1 MKYWIIIDSWNLMET
16 FTTESL
22 SPHIFYLKRAF
33 GNDLTRY
40 ISKDGE
46 LFNNIV
52 LYKEEPLS
60 QFAIELD
67 DSLFDK
73 SLLAEYKKG
82 ETFLYPKTV
91 YYQKGK
97 VRFRFKNQDSIKAFI
112 AESKIIFEVKTIDK
126 YSSDFFIETDTPK
139 KAPSISGN
147 DSFPFDIN
155 EYMLVDNLF
164 NSVKG
169 GIVSYLCG
177 LKTSTSL
184 ENQSLILS
192 LTSLKNMIA
201 GLNTVVMMGEENVID
216 YSQYKISLLK
226 TKNEFLRSPFKSKIN
241 LFEVL
246 KHILDEII
254 SLSTLRLEKVAEQ
267 KSPSY
272 KLEIERLKKKKAEY
286 EDLLYKLEDSN
297 IGKIKEELN
306 SIKEQEA
313 KMGELEGK
321 KRKFFPKGSHEYER
335 KKELKAQIN
344 KYKEENSEYKTAFR
358 EYKSI
363 EASLSYSVIGV
374 TQYDATISSLF
385 IRFSDN
391 INDILKLLKL
401 SLVKDSKETDLFPN
415 LSVLKNDIKIEI
427 ENASLEEIV
436 LYNIIFHLIV
446 FNSNEKHNVISDSK
460 IVELVERAGK
470 EFGENE
476 ISKSEV
482 GNQIMN
488 TLRTFWMYK
497 KQKADSFD
505 IPTDLPLLQAIMSF
519 FIKPRG
525 FDQIDRFMLNR
536 GYQLKKYAYML
547 WGAIVGYASIPKTL
561 TNIINDNIKE
571 DLLDSY
577 LSSIYKSLENCNI

>member
-1 MKYWIIIDSWNLMET
+1 MET

-46 LFNNIV
+46 LFNNLV

-155 EYMLVDNLF
+155 EYILVDNLF

-497 KQKADSFD
+497 KQKTDSFD

>member
-1 MKYWIIIDSWNLMET
+1 
-16 FTTESL
+16 
-22 SPHIFYLKRAF
+22 
-33 GNDLTRY
+33 
-40 ISKDGE
+40 
-46 LFNNIV
+46 
-52 LYKEEPLS
+52 
-60 QFAIELD
+60 
-67 DSLFDK
+67 
-73 SLLAEYKKG
+73 
-82 ETFLYPKTV
+82 
-91 YYQKGK
+91 
-97 VRFRFKNQDSIKAFI
+97 
-112 AESKIIFEVKTIDK
+112 
-126 YSSDFFIETDTPK
+126 
-139 KAPSISGN
+139 
-147 DSFPFDIN
+147 
-155 EYMLVDNLF
+155 
-164 NSVKG
+164 
-169 GIVSYLCG
+169 
-177 LKTSTSL
+177 
-184 ENQSLILS
+184 
-192 LTSLKNMIA
+192 MIA

-226 TKNEFLRSPFKSKIN
+226 TKNEFLCSPFKSKIN

>member
-1 MKYWIIIDSWNLMET
+1 MET

-46 LFNNIV
+46 LFNNLV

-126 YSSDFFIETDTPK
+126 YSSDFFIETDTPT

-497 KQKADSFD
+497 KQKTDSFD

>member
-46 LFNNIV
+46 LFNNLV

-525 FDQIDRFMLNR
+525 FDQID
-536 GYQLKKYAYML
+536 
-547 WGAIVGYASIPKTL
+547 
-561 TNIINDNIKE
+561 
-571 DLLDSY
+571 
-577 LSSIYKSLENCNI
+577 

>member
-46 LFNNIV
+46 LFNNLV

-254 SLSTLRLEKVAEQ
+254 SLSILRLEKVAEQ

>member
-1 MKYWIIIDSWNLMET
+1 MET

-40 ISKDGE
+40 ISKNGE
-46 LFNNIV
+46 LFNNLV

-60 QFAIELD
+60 HFAIELD
-67 DSLFDK
+67 GSLLDK
-73 SLLAEYKKG
+73 SILTEHNKG

-126 YSSDFFIETDTPK
+126 YSNDFFIETDTPK
-139 KAPSISGN
+139 KTPFTGGN
-147 DSFPFDIN
+147 DSFPFGIDGYIG
-155 EYMLVDNLF
+155 VDNLF
-164 NSVKG
+164 NSIKG
-169 GIVSYLCG
+169 GVVSYLCG

-201 GLNTVVMMGEENVID
+201 GLNTIVMMGEESVID
-216 YSQYKISLLK
+216 YSQYKVSLLK
-226 TKNEFLRSPFKSKIN
+226 TRNDFLYSPYKDKVN

-254 SLSTLRLEKVAEQ
+254 SLSSLRLKKVAEQ

-272 KLEIERLKKKKAEY
+272 KFEIERLKKKKAEY

-297 IGKIKEELN
+297 IREIKEEL
-306 SIKEQEA
+306 SRIKEQEV

-335 KKELKAQIN
+335 KQELKFQIN
-344 KYKEENSEYKTAFR
+344 KYKED
-358 EYKSI
+358 KSI
-363 EASLSYSVIGV
+363 EALLSYSIVGV

-391 INDILKLLKL
+391 INDILKLLKS
-401 SLVKDSKETDLFPN
+401 SLVTDDKETDFLPN
-415 LSVLKNDIKIEI
+415 LSVLKDDIKIEI
-427 ENASLEEIV
+427 ENVSLEEKV
-436 LYNIIFHLIV
+436 LYNVIFHLIV
-446 FNSNEKHNVISDSK
+446 SNSNEKQNVVSDSK
-460 IVELVERAGK
+460 IVELVECAGK
-470 EFGENE
+470 KFGESE

-482 GNQIMN
+482 GNHIMN

-505 IPTDLPLLQAIMSF
+505 IPKDLPLLQAIMSF
-519 FIKPRG
+519 LIKPRG

-547 WGAIVGYASIPKTL
+547 WGATVGYASIPKTL
-561 TNIINDNIKE
+561 TNIINANINE
-571 DLLDSY
+571 NLLDNY
-577 LSSIYKSLENCNI
+577 LSSIYRALENKNI

>member
-46 LFNNIV
+46 LFNNLV

-155 EYMLVDNLF
+155 EYILVDNLF

-497 KQKADSFD
+497 KQKTDSFD

>member
-1 MKYWIIIDSWNLMET
+1 MET

-177 LKTSTSL
+177 LKTSTNL

>member
-1 MKYWIIIDSWNLMET
+1 MET

-147 DSFPFDIN
+147 DSFPFHIN

>member
-1 MKYWIIIDSWNLMET
+1 MET

-46 LFNNIV
+46 LFNNLV

-139 KAPSISGN
+139 KAPSICGN

-497 KQKADSFD
+497 KQKTDSFD